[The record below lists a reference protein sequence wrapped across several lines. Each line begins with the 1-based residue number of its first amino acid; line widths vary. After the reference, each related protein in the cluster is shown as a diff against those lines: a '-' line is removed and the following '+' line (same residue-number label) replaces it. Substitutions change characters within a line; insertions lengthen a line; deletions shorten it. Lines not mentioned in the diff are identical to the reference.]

1 MSDSLSPSIDRN
13 GILAPVNASMKKVSI
28 WQALPGFRESMPGLL
43 AMFVIAAFC
52 GLPGLPWPFTIERL
66 LSYIDHVLPPIYG
79 KGLFIDLLHFNY
91 VVIGLVVGIVIRN
104 VIGVPKSWESGI
116 SFTPVMMNT
125 GIVLLGTQYLLRD
138 LVKLGGQSITLMAIF
153 VFGSAAVVILLCRLL
168 KLEDRLTG
176 LLSAGFSMCGVSAV
190 VAIAP
195 MVKAKTDQ
203 VAYAIASLITFGV
216 ACLFLLP
223 WVGRLVGIP
232 EYAFGIWSA
241 TGVPNSAQVIATG
254 FNYGF
259 EAGKVAG
266 FANIG
271 RIVLIPAGVLF
282 IYFLVFTAEFRR
294 EKISF
299 WEVIKDKFPI
309 FVFGFVG
316 LWVVN
321 CMHVFPLPARYAMEQ
336 VMIWFFTLCFV
347 GIGLQTKFSDVKA
360 AGLKGITIAWVAGI
374 IKVFTC
380 LIAILIGMKMGL
392 FVK

>member
-1 MSDSLSPSIDRN
+1 MSDVTLPVAKN
-13 GILAPVNASMKKVSI
+13 GVSVAVDTKMKKVSI
-28 WQALPGFRESMPGLL
+28 WSALPSFRESFPGLL
-43 AMFVIAAFC
+43 AMLVISIFC
-52 GLPGLPWPFTIERL
+52 GLPGVPWPFTVENL
-66 LSYIDHVLPPIYG
+66 LAYIDKVLPPVYG

-91 VVIGLVVGIVIRN
+91 VVIGLVVGMVIRN
-104 VIGVPKSWESGI
+104 VIGVPKSWEMGI
-116 SFTPVMMNT
+116 SYTPVMMNT

-138 LVKLGGQSITLMAIF
+138 LVKLGGQSITLMTIF
-153 VFGSAAVVILLCRLL
+153 VMGSATIVIVLCRLL
-168 KLEDRLTG
+168 KIGDRLTG

-195 MVKAKTDQ
+195 MVKARTEQ
-203 VAYAIASLITFGV
+203 VAYAIASLITFGI
-216 ACLFLLP
+216 ACLFILP
-223 WVGRLVGIP
+223 FIGRLVGIP

-271 RIVLIPAGVLF
+271 RIVLIPVGVLY
-282 IYFLVFTAEFRR
+282 IYFLTFTAEFRR

-299 WEVIKDKFPI
+299 WQVLKDKFPI

-316 LWVVN
+316 VWALN
-321 CMHVFPLPARYAMEQ
+321 CMHLFPLPARHAMEQ

-347 GIGLQTKFSDVKA
+347 GIGMQTKFADVKS
-360 AGLKGITIAWVAGI
+360 AGFKGIAIAWVAGI
-374 IKVFTC
+374 IKVVTC
-380 LIAILIGMKMGL
+380 LIAILIGMKMGF